1 MSQEKWADLP
11 QRFTSAVVM
20 LIIFAVALYLNRMG
34 ILVLGF
40 VGVVAMQWE
49 LARMFG
55 LSGRRLLAVTSM
67 VVLGWLPMVVQPA
80 ILAAGM
86 TLPAVAAFLPL
97 MIGAALIK
105 QQRGVYLSY
114 GALLTLGMVSFW
126 HLALNFGSLGIAIL
140 AAVVILSDIG
150 GYIAG
155 RMIGGAKFWPSISPK
170 KTWSGTIAGWVLAA
184 CLGCF
189 LTQYSGTPWM
199 VPVAV
204 AVAVAFGAQMGDI
217 AESWVKR
224 RVGVKD
230 SSHLIPGHGGFLDRF
245 DGFIG
250 GAAVL
255 GTITALFFN

>member
-20 LIIFAVALYLNRMG
+20 LIIFAAALYLGLMG
-34 ILVLGF
+34 ILLLGF
-40 VGVVAMQWE
+40 VGVLAMQWE

-55 LSGRRLLAVTSM
+55 LSGRRLLAVTS
-67 VVLGWLPMVVQPA
+67 VAVLGWLPMVVQPG
-80 ILAAGM
+80 ILFAGM
-86 TLPAVAAFLPL
+86 TLPAVAGFLPI
-97 MIGAALIK
+97 MIGAALVK
-105 QQRGVYLSY
+105 QQRGIYVGY
-114 GALLTLGMVSFW
+114 GALLTLGMVGFW
-126 HLALNFGSLGIAIL
+126 HLALNFGSFGIAIL
-140 AAVVILSDIG
+140 AAVVILSDTG

-189 LTQYSGTPWM
+189 LTQYVGTSWV

-204 AVAVAFGAQMGDI
+204 VVAFGAQMGDI

-250 GAAVL
+250 GAVVL
-255 GTITALFFN
+255 GIVTALFFN